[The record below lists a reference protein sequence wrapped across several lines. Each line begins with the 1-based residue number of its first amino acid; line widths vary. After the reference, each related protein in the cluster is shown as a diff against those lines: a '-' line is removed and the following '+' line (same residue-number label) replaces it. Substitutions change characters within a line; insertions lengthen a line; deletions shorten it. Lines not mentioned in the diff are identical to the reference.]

1 MTRRRSNESRRRTST
16 GSQELVAS
24 AMYEQCITPC
34 PADQF
39 KACFL
44 IWQSAATFRM
54 PVPNPAANEVSVD
67 DKTFVFVDSKFSR
80 GAFAVKDFLRDR
92 EDLFPAIINRILAI
106 APMLSLLVC
115 DERFAKHFDSDS
127 DSSVMMSEVLLEAF
141 ADARFIPGTFDFDVE
156 ALYEQVE
163 ARITQPAADH

>member
-1 MTRRRSNESRRRTST
+1 VTRRRSDEGTRRTST

-24 AMYEQCITPC
+24 TMYEQCITPC

-54 PVPNPAANEVSVD
+54 PVANPATNEVSVD
-67 DKTFVFVDSKFSR
+67 DKTYVFVDSKFSR

-92 EDLFPAIINRILAI
+92 EDLFPAIINRIMAI
-106 APMLSLLVC
+106 APMLALLVG
-115 DERFAKHFDSDS
+115 DGRFAKHFDADS
-127 DSSVMMSEVLLEAF
+127 DSSVMMSEILLEAF
-141 ADARFIPGTFDFDVE
+141 ADARFVPGTFDFDIE

-163 ARITQPAADH
+163 ARLAPPADH